1 MPTIKEISDFS
12 ETVEILSIKKQI
24 TILESIQLFCQTNDI
39 DLDTAG
45 KLISKSLKR
54 KIKVEAETLNL
65 LKMRK
70 KSKKLPL

>member
-12 ETVEILSIKKQI
+12 ETVEILSTQKQI
-24 TILESIQLFCQTNDI
+24 TILESIQMFCQMNDI

-54 KIKVEAETLNL
+54 KIKVEAENLNL
-65 LKMRK
+65 LKAKK